1 MKKLRVDQ
9 TVRSDV
15 VVIGSGVAGLTAA
28 LSLSPLSLT
37 LLTKGKLGRASSSW
51 LAQGGIAVAWD
62 AKDSP
67 ASHAR
72 DTLAVG
78 GGLSDRDAVDLITQN
93 GPERIA
99 QLLELG
105 AQFDKDD
112 EGHLRLGRE
121 AAHSRRRIVHAN
133 GDATGAAVVDALVGA
148 VRGLPSLAL
157 YEDWGVLDL
166 LVDGN
171 RVLGV
176 LAAGPDGNLTAFLG
190 GATVLATGGVGGLY
204 SWTTNPL
211 ESTGDGLA
219 MAARAGARLAD
230 LEFVQFHPTALDA
243 KSNPLPLLTEAL
255 RGEGSIL
262 VNSQGDRFMVDQH
275 PLAELGPRD
284 VVARAI
290 WAQLEGGEQV
300 FLDATKAVGATF
312 PERFPTVFRFCR
324 ELGLDPRR
332 ERIPVT
338 PAAHYHIGGVESD
351 CAGRTSLE
359 GLWVCGEVAATGVHG
374 ANRLASNSL
383 LEALVFGKRV
393 AEDVKDAW
401 RPRKI
406 RAPFAS
412 GLELGVTFG
421 RDELKERIRR
431 LMWERVGLIRDES
444 GLNEALNEFNERES
458 DRSIGLGEVR
468 NMITVG
474 RLIATAAQMRQ
485 ESRGVHFRSDYPEAS
500 ESWSHRLVLT
510 DPLSYSGEGALAR
523 AF

>member
-1 MKKLRVDQ
+1 MKKLRVDR

-37 LLTKGKLGRASSSW
+37 LLTKGRLGRASSSW

-62 AKDSP
+62 SADSP
-67 ASHAR
+67 ALHAQ
-72 DTLAVG
+72 DTVAVG
-78 GGLSDRDAVDLITQN
+78 GGLSDQSAVDLITRN
-93 GPERIA
+93 GPDRIA
-99 QLLELG
+99 HLLELG
-105 AQFDKDD
+105 TRFDAD
-112 EGHLRLGRE
+112 EDGRLRLGRE

-133 GDATGAAVVDALVGA
+133 GDATGAAVVDSLVDA
-148 VRGLPSLAL
+148 ARELPSMSL
-157 YEDWGVLDL
+157 YENWSVLDL
-166 LVDGN
+166 LVDGS

-176 LAAGPDGNLTAFLG
+176 LAVGAEGNLTAFLG
-190 GATVLATGGVGGLY
+190 AATILATGGVGGVY

-219 MAARAGARLAD
+219 IAARAGARLAD
-230 LEFVQFHPTALDA
+230 LEFMQFHPTALDA
-243 KSNPLPLLTEAL
+243 GSNPLPLLTEAL
-255 RGEGSIL
+255 RGEGSVL
-262 VNSQGDRFMVDQH
+262 VDSRGRRFMVDQH

-290 WAQLEGGEQV
+290 WDQLQNGEKV
-300 FLDATKAVGATF
+300 YLDASVAIGSSF
-312 PERFPTVFRFCR
+312 PERFPTVFDFCLR
-324 ELGLDPRR
+324 QGLDPRR

-351 CAGRTSLE
+351 CSGRTSLE

-393 AEDVKDAW
+393 AEDVKSAW
-401 RPRKI
+401 KPRKI

-412 GLELGVTFG
+412 GLELGVNGG
-421 RDELKERIRR
+421 REDLKGRIRR
-431 LMWERVGLIRDES
+431 LMWEHVGLIRDEA
-444 GLNEALNEFNERES
+444 GLRKVLSEFNALES

-468 NMITVG
+468 NMVTVG
-474 RLIATAAQMRQ
+474 RLIATAALMRQ
-485 ESRGVHFRSDYPEAS
+485 ESRGVHFRADFPDVQ
-500 ESWSHRLVLT
+500 ESWGHRLVFT
-510 DPLSYSGEGALAR
+510 DPLSHTGEGVLAR
-523 AF
+523 AH